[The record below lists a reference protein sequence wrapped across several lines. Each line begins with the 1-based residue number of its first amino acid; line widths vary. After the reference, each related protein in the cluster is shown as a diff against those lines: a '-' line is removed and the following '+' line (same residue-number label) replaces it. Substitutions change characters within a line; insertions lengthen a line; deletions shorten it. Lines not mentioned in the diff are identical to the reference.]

1 MLQDLEHGK
10 PLEYEC
16 MTGAVLELA
25 DLLEVKAPTLRAIH
39 ACIDLV
45 EQKRLAAHDAARPV
59 VA

>member
-1 MLQDLEHGK
+1 MLQDFEHGK

-16 MTGAVLELA
+16 MSGAVLELA
-25 DLLEVKAPTLRAIH
+25 DLLEVEVPTLRAIH

-45 EQKRLAAHDAARPV
+45 EQKRLAARDAARPV